1 MQERHHNRSSSNL
14 ATSFGFTPS
23 SPLYRRSTSIKS
35 SPQPTRNTSTSSS
48 PTRQQ
53 LQAFA
58 LQEDEGS
65 SISGGGGDDDD
76 DYTDDGDEGTSLGA
90 VGSLMISSKT
100 QGKRK
105 SHGPVSTSTTA
116 STTDGLDIIGV
127 GATLARS
134 SSVDGQ
140 QGPSLAQYIQQKR
153 RQASGPFRTLAPR
166 TTSLFGMNGG
176 FTAPMS
182 LSAPGGLVGKEV
194 ELAGGADVEP
204 FAGGR
209 TRSRPAS
216 RRGTVSNLHLGS
228 LPSSNAAFYP
238 DSDVDSAMVM
248 TPTTEEWRS
257 LGGQLSLLADIR
269 VKDEARL
276 LALDRPKLTLS
287 RDSLTSTSTNSTAS
301 SASSSIDVAPS
312 YLSAPVDRARS
323 PLGMATA
330 NGSVTPPLLS
340 ASGQSFVLDPN
351 QPVTPPAETVKSSFG
366 YQTSRSGFSHS
377 GALSTSHGDRD
388 GLMGMDTSI
397 EDLRTRPVDDDED
410 DSMLLGRPRT
420 EPLKQCSKFVPGHRP
435 QQQSDSS
442 ISAANRPNLSRGSL
456 STPTGTPSIWTPS
469 RNETDPFDATTN
481 DSIRAKRQ
489 DVAPLDPSHSLGAI
503 DPRCYSAVTGR
514 RSINSFVIES
524 EAGRGAYGTVQK
536 AREKGPDGE
545 PTGPTVIIKY
555 IIKQRI
561 LADCWK
567 KNKILGPIPV
577 EVHVL
582 DHLRRVPY
590 VARTPSRRRADG
602 GFVKPVGKPARRDSA
617 PVSLKEGVMTGH
629 PNICGMLDFF
639 EDGEFYYLVMPQAGP
654 PPSNDLFDYVD
665 LHPNGLPPSTIHS
678 ILSQLCSALD
688 FLHSH
693 NIVHRDIKDENIIL
707 SSTGHVHLIDFGS
720 AAYVKDGKKFDTF
733 SGTLDFAAPEVL
745 RGARYG
751 GKEQDLWALG
761 VLGYV
766 LICGECPF
774 WSPEEAMKGLE
785 AGSRADI
792 ALQGKIEA
800 FDREEDLNGIPT
812 MSTTLE
818 TEDDEALSTLLP
830 RPTMSDAVD
839 LVKRCLETD
848 PFDRPTANWVCDH
861 RFLLGKDG
869 WNGRRGWEL
878 VGDRGGG
885 VDGVL

>member
-23 SPLYRRSTSIKS
+23 SPLYRRSTSTKS
-35 SPQPTRNTSTSSS
+35 SPQQNRNASTSSS

-58 LQEDEGS
+58 LQEDESCSGS
-65 SISGGGGDDDD
+65 SDDS
-76 DYTDDGDEGTSLGA
+76 SLDPD
-90 VGSLMISSKT
+90 SDLIISSKFK
-100 QGKRK
+100 GKRK
-105 SHGPVSTSTTA
+105 SQDLIPTTTTTTA
-116 STTDGLDIIGV
+116 SNLSTMDGIAIPGV
-127 GATLARS
+127 GFPHSRS
-134 SSVDGQ
+134 SSVDAQ

-153 RQASGPFRTLAPR
+153 RQASGPFHTLAPR
-166 TTSLFGMNGG
+166 TTSLFGMNRG
-176 FTAPMS
+176 FTVAMS
-182 LSAPGGLVGKEV
+182 SSAPGGLVGKEA
-194 ELAGGADVEP
+194 ELAAGVDGEP

-238 DSDVDSAMVM
+238 DSDSDSAMVM

-269 VKDEARL
+269 AKDEARL
-276 LALDRPKLTLS
+276 LALDRPSLLLS
-287 RDSLTSTSTNSTAS
+287 RGSLASTSTNSTTS
-301 SASSSIDVAPS
+301 STSSSIDVTTFS
-312 YLSAPVDRARS
+312 LSAPVDRARS
-323 PLGMATA
+323 PLGI
-330 NGSVTPPLLS
+330 GPLTPPLSS
-340 ASGQSFVLDPN
+340 ASTQSFAFDSS

-377 GALSTSHGDRD
+377 GAVSTSHGDRG
-388 GLMGMDTSI
+388 GLMGLDTSI
-397 EDLRTRPVDDDED
+397 EDLRTRPVDEDED

-420 EPLKQCSKFVPGHRP
+420 EPLKQSSKFVPGHRA

-442 ISAANRPNLSRGSL
+442 ISTTTRPNLSRGSL
-456 STPTGTPSIWTPS
+456 STPMGTPSIWTPN
-469 RNETDPFDATTN
+469 RNETDLFDVPTN
-481 DSIRAKRQ
+481 DSTRANQ
-489 DVAPLDPSHSLGAI
+489 PELAPLDPSHSLGAI
-503 DPRCYSAVTGR
+503 DPRSYSAVTGR
-514 RSINSFVIES
+514 RSIDSFVIES

-545 PTGPTVIIKY
+545 PIGPTVIIKY

-567 KNKILGPIPV
+567 KHKILGPIPV

-590 VARTPSRRRADG
+590 VARKPSRRKADG
-602 GFVKPVGKPARRDSA
+602 GFVKPVGKPVRRNSA
-617 PVSLKEGVMTGH
+617 PISLKEGVMTGH

-720 AAYVKDGKKFDTF
+720 AAYVKDGKKLDTF

-785 AGSRADI
+785 KGSRADL
-792 ALQGKIEA
+792 ALQAKIDLFDGRVEDTNGKRIVSPPMKDGEV
-800 FDREEDLNGIPT
+800 EE
-812 MSTTLE
+812 TL
-818 TEDDEALSTLLP
+818 SIFLP
-830 RPTMSDAVD
+830 RPLMSDAVD

-848 PFDRPTANWVCDH
+848 PLDRPTANWVCDH
-861 RFLLGKDG
+861 RFLLGKEG
-869 WNGRRGWEL
+869 WSGKRGWEL
-878 VGDRGGG
+878 IIGEEEGSNS
-885 VDGVL
+885 

>member
-14 ATSFGFTPS
+14 AASFGFTPS
-23 SPLYRRSTSIKS
+23 SPLYRRSTSTKS
-35 SPQPTRNTSTSSS
+35 SPQQTCNASTSSS

-53 LQAFA
+53 LQGFA
-58 LQEDEGS
+58 LQEDESCSGS
-65 SISGGGGDDDD
+65 S
-76 DYTDDGDEGTSLGA
+76 DEGSLDQDSG
-90 VGSLMISSKT
+90 LMISSKSK
-100 QGKRK
+100 GKRK
-105 SHGPVSTSTTA
+105 SEDLIPTTTTTTTSNA
-116 STTDGLDIIGV
+116 SAMDGIAIPGAGV
-127 GATLARS
+127 PHSRS
-134 SSVDGQ
+134 SSVDDVQ

-153 RQASGPFRTLAPR
+153 RQASGPFHTLAPI
-166 TTSLFGMNGG
+166 TTSLFGINGG
-176 FTAPMS
+176 FTVAMS
-182 LSAPGGLVGKEV
+182 SSAPGGLVGREA
-194 ELAGGADVEP
+194 ELAGGVDGEH

-238 DSDVDSAMVM
+238 DSDSASAMVM

-269 VKDEARL
+269 AKDEARL
-276 LALDRPKLTLS
+276 LALDRPPLPLS
-287 RDSLTSTSTNSTAS
+287 RGSLASTSTNSTTS
-301 SASSSIDVAPS
+301 SASSSIDVTPS
-312 YLSAPVDRARS
+312 SLSAPVDRARS
-323 PLGMATA
+323 PLGT
-330 NGSVTPPLLS
+330 GPLTPPLLS
-340 ASGQSFVLDPN
+340 ASTQSFTLDSN

-377 GALSTSHGDRD
+377 GAVSTSHGDRG

-410 DSMLLGRPRT
+410 GSMLLGRPRT
-420 EPLKQCSKFVPGHRP
+420 EPVKQCSKFVPGHRA

-442 ISAANRPNLSRGSL
+442 ISTTNRPNLSRGSL
-456 STPTGTPSIWTPS
+456 STPMGTPSIWTPN
-469 RNETDPFDATTN
+469 RNETDPFDAPTN
-481 DSIRAKRQ
+481 DSTRAKQ
-489 DVAPLDPSHSLGAI
+489 PEAAPLDPSHSLGAI

-514 RSINSFVIES
+514 RSIESFVIES

-545 PTGPTVIIKY
+545 PIGPTVIIKY

-567 KNKILGPIPV
+567 KHKILGPIPV

-590 VARTPSRRRADG
+590 VARTPSRRKADG
-602 GFVKPVGKPARRDSA
+602 GFVKPVGKPVRRNSA
-617 PVSLKEGVMTGH
+617 PISLKEGVMTGH

-707 SSTGHVHLIDFGS
+707 SSTGHIHLIDFGS

-785 AGSRADI
+785 KGSRADL
-792 ALQGKIEA
+792 ALQAKIDL
-800 FDREEDLNGIPT
+800 FDGMVEDPNGT
-812 MSTTLE
+812 RTVSFSK
-818 TEDDEALSTLLP
+818 EDDEDEALSNLLP
-830 RPTMSDAVD
+830 RPSMSDAVD

-848 PFDRPTANWVCDH
+848 PLDRPTANWVCDH
-861 RFLLGKDG
+861 RFLLGKEG
-869 WNGRRGWEL
+869 WSGRRGWEL
-878 VGDRGGG
+878 IVGEEGSNFDD
-885 VDGVL
+885 VDGA